1 MEGLYAGKFQPRPAG
16 RRALQKGNDPENVL
30 AQTGYFPGFWCKMLP
45 PNPNQ
50 SSGKNMFKSLRPI
63 LLPAFF
69 AAILVVS
76 AHTEPQAIPVQTA
89 PQSAG
94 TQPAS
99 ATPVKTETQLLV
111 ECVVGEHHE
120 CATDVSV
127 PLGHHVKLKVRNL
140 KSWIDQKNSPSN
152 LVLFLNGRQLAK
164 TYPVSV
170 EVAYDPAHPELNEL
184 LFKLQRTPETDQTWD
199 DLIVEQRNVRGLFL
213 KGVSRKVRPSVGLE
227 GGTPA
232 ESSAE
237 LEMVLLPLGWEY
249 VCIAFLCVTL
259 VGVLLLGRKTSLL
272 RDYSAGPFS
281 LARTQMAV
289 WTWLLLNAYF
299 FLFIMT
305 WDPAVDIPTSIL
317 GLLGIS
323 STTYLAA
330 VLVDHNNTAKASS
343 RGFWKDISGGEN
355 VELHRLQIIA
365 WTVVLAF
372 VFVVRIF
379 TKLSIPDF
387 NPTLLGLLG
396 MSAGTYVGFK
406 FPENKSSAEVAPAP
420 KDAEAAK
427 KMAAG
432 AAG

>member
-1 MEGLYAGKFQPRPAG
+1 M
-16 RRALQKGNDPENVL
+16 LQ
-30 AQTGYFPGFWCKMLP
+30 
-45 PNPNQ
+45 PNPKQ
-50 SSGKNMFKSLRPI
+50 PSGKKMFKFFRPI
-63 LLPAFF
+63 FLPTFF
-69 AAILVVS
+69 AAILCVS
-76 AHTEPQAIPVQTA
+76 AHTEAQAAPAQTA
-89 PQSAG
+89 QQSAG
-94 TQPAS
+94 TQPAPD
-99 ATPVKTETQLLV
+99 TLVKAETQLFV
-111 ECVVGEHHE
+111 ECVVGENHK
-120 CATDVSV
+120 CATDISV
-127 PLGHHVKLKVRNL
+127 PLGHHVTLKIRNL
-140 KSWIDQKNSPSN
+140 MSWIDQKNSPSS

-164 TYPVSV
+164 TYPVAV
-170 EVAYDPAHPELNEL
+170 EVAYDAAHPELNEL
-184 LFKLQRTPETDQTWD
+184 LFKLQRTPDTDQTWD
-199 DLIVEQRNVRGLFL
+199 DLIVQQRNLRGLFL

-232 ESSAE
+232 QSNAE
-237 LEMVLLPLGWEY
+237 FEMVLLPLGWEY
-249 VCIAFLCVTL
+249 VCIAFLCTTL
-259 VGVLLLGRKTSLL
+259 AGVMVLGRKTSLL

-330 VLVDHNNTAKASS
+330 VLVDHNNMAKVSS
-343 RGFWKDISGGEN
+343 QGFWKDICGGDN
-355 VELHRLQIIA
+355 IELHRLQIIA

>member
-1 MEGLYAGKFQPRPAG
+1 
-16 RRALQKGNDPENVL
+16 
-30 AQTGYFPGFWCKMLP
+30 
-45 PNPNQ
+45 
-50 SSGKNMFKSLRPI
+50 MFDRKSLRSI

-76 AHTEPQAIPVQTA
+76 AHTEPQAA
-89 PQSAG
+89 SAQSAPDPMG
-94 TQPAS
+94 TQPAP
-99 ATPVKTETQLLV
+99 AAPVKAETQLWV
-111 ECVVGEHHE
+111 ECVVGQKHE
-120 CATDVSV
+120 CATNVNV
-127 PLGHHVKLKVRNL
+127 PLGHHIKLRVRNL
-140 KSWIDQKNSPSN
+140 KDWVDQKNSPSN

-164 TYPVSV
+164 TYPVAI
-170 EVAYDPAHPELNEL
+170 EAAYDPAHPELSEL

-199 DLIVEQRNVRGLFL
+199 DLIVQERNVRGLFL
-213 KGVSRKVRPSVGLE
+213 RGVSRKVRPSVGLE
-227 GGTPA
+227 GGTSTQ
-232 ESSAE
+232 SSAE
-237 LEMVLLPLGWEY
+237 FEMVLLPLGWEY

-259 VGVLLLGRKTSLL
+259 AGVLLLGRKTSLL
-272 RDYSAGPFS
+272 RDYDGGPFS

-343 RGFWKDISGGEN
+343 QGFWKDISGGGN
-355 VELHRLQIIA
+355 IELHRIQIIA

-406 FPENKSSAEVAPAP
+406 FPENKSSAETAAPQE
-420 KDAEAAK
+420 AEAAK

-432 AAG
+432 AGASS

>member
-1 MEGLYAGKFQPRPAG
+1 
-16 RRALQKGNDPENVL
+16 
-30 AQTGYFPGFWCKMLP
+30 
-45 PNPNQ
+45 
-50 SSGKNMFKSLRPI
+50 MFTRKSLRSI

-76 AHTEPQAIPVQTA
+76 ARTQPQAAPAQKTPEPVA
-89 PQSAG
+89 M
-94 TQPAS
+94 QPTPA
-99 ATPVKTETQLLV
+99 APVKAETQLLV
-111 ECVVGEHHE
+111 ECVTGENHE
-120 CATDVSV
+120 CATDISV
-127 PLGHHVKLKVRNL
+127 PLGHHIKLKVRNL
-140 KSWIDQKNSPSN
+140 KSWIGQKNSPSN

-164 TYPVSV
+164 TYPVAV
-170 EVAYDPAHPELNEL
+170 EVAYDQAHPELNEL

-199 DLIVEQRNVRGLFL
+199 DLIVQQRNLRGLFL
-213 KGVSRKVRPSVGLE
+213 KGVSRKARPSVGLE

-237 LEMVLLPLGWEY
+237 FEMVLLSLGWEF

-259 VGVLLLGRKTSLL
+259 AGVLVLGRKTSLL
-272 RDYSAGPFS
+272 RDYDGGPFS

-330 VLVDHNNTAKASS
+330 VLVDHNNTGKASS
-343 RGFWKDISGGEN
+343 QGFWKDICGGGDN
-355 VELHRLQIIA
+355 IELHRIQIIA

-406 FPENKSSAEVAPAP
+406 FPENKSSAEIAAAPQ
-420 KDAEAAK
+420 DAETAK

-432 AAG
+432 AAASG

>member
-1 MEGLYAGKFQPRPAG
+1 MQQQT
-16 RRALQKGNDPENVL
+16 QK
-30 AQTGYFPGFWCKMLP
+30 Q
-45 PNPNQ
+45 Q
-50 SSGKNMFKSLRPI
+50 SKRKTMNRKSLKPI
-63 LLPAFF
+63 FLPAFF
-69 AAILVVS
+69 AVILAVS
-76 AHTEPQAIPVQTA
+76 AYTEPQAA
-89 PQSAG
+89 PAQKAPELMG
-94 TQPAS
+94 TQPAP
-99 ATPVKTETQLLV
+99 AAPAKAETQLLV
-111 ECVVGEHHE
+111 ECVVGENHE

-127 PLGHHVKLKVRNL
+127 PLGHHIKLKVRNL
-140 KSWIDQKNSPSN
+140 KNWIDQKNSPSN

-164 TYPVSV
+164 TYPVAV
-170 EVAYDPAHPELNEL
+170 EVGYDPAHPELNEL

-199 DLIVEQRNVRGLFL
+199 DLIVQQRNLRGLFL

-227 GGTPA
+227 GGASA

-237 LEMVLLPLGWEY
+237 FEMVLLPLGWEY
-249 VCIAFLCVTL
+249 VCIAFLCITL
-259 VGVLLLGRKTSLL
+259 AGVLVLGRKTSLL
-272 RDYSAGPFS
+272 RDYSGGPFS

-305 WDPAVDIPTSIL
+305 WDPAVDIPTSIV

-330 VLVDHNNTAKASS
+330 VLVDQNNTAKAPSQ
-343 RGFWKDISGGEN
+343 GFWKDICGGN
-355 VELHRLQIIA
+355 DLELHRLQIIA
-365 WTVVLAF
+365 WTVVLSF

-406 FPENKSSAEVAPAP
+406 FPENKSSAEITAAP
-420 KDAEAAK
+420 KDAEATK

-432 AAG
+432 AGA

>member
-1 MEGLYAGKFQPRPAG
+1 
-16 RRALQKGNDPENVL
+16 
-30 AQTGYFPGFWCKMLP
+30 
-45 PNPNQ
+45 
-50 SSGKNMFKSLRPI
+50 MFNRKCFRSI
-63 LLPAFF
+63 ILPAFF
-69 AAILVVS
+69 AVILAVS
-76 AHTEPQAIPVQTA
+76 AYTEPQAAQRA
-89 PQSAG
+89 PEAVG
-94 TQPAS
+94 TPPAP
-99 ATPVKTETQLLV
+99 AAPVKADTQLLV
-111 ECVVGEHHE
+111 ECVVGQKHE
-120 CATDVSV
+120 CATNVNV
-127 PLGHHVKLKVRNL
+127 PLGHHIKLRVRNL
-140 KSWIDQKNSPSN
+140 KDWIDQKNSPSN

-164 TYPVSV
+164 TYPVAI
-170 EVAYDPAHPELNEL
+170 EAAYDPAHPELSEL

-199 DLIVEQRNVRGLFL
+199 DLIVQERNVRGLFL
-213 KGVSRKVRPSVGLE
+213 RGVSRKVRPSVGLE
-227 GGTPA
+227 GGTSTQ
-232 ESSAE
+232 SSAE
-237 LEMVLLPLGWEY
+237 FEMVLLPLGWEY

-259 VGVLLLGRKTSLL
+259 AGVLVLGRKTSLL
-272 RDYSAGPFS
+272 RDYSGGPFS

-343 RGFWKDISGGEN
+343 QGFWKDISGGGDI
-355 VELHRLQIIA
+355 ELHRIQIIA

-406 FPENKSSAEVAPAP
+406 FPENKSSTETAAPQE
-420 KDAEAAK
+420 AEATK

-432 AAG
+432 AGASS

>member
-1 MEGLYAGKFQPRPAG
+1 
-16 RRALQKGNDPENVL
+16 
-30 AQTGYFPGFWCKMLP
+30 
-45 PNPNQ
+45 
-50 SSGKNMFKSLRPI
+50 MFNGKSLRSI

-69 AAILVVS
+69 AAILVVP
-76 AHTEPQAIPVQTA
+76 AHTEPQAA
-89 PQSAG
+89 PAQSAPEPVG
-94 TQPAS
+94 TQPAP
-99 ATPVKTETQLLV
+99 AAPVKAETQLLV
-111 ECVVGEHHE
+111 ECVVDVKHE
-120 CATDVSV
+120 CATNVSV
-127 PLGHHVKLKVRNL
+127 ALGHHIKLRVRNL
-140 KSWIDQKNSPSN
+140 KAWIDQKNSPSN

-164 TYPVSV
+164 TYPVAI
-170 EVAYDPAHPELNEL
+170 EAAYDPAHPELNEV

-199 DLIVEQRNVRGLFL
+199 DLIVQERNQRGLFL
-213 KGVSRKVRPSVGLE
+213 RGVSRKVRPSVGLE
-227 GGTPA
+227 GGTSA
-232 ESSAE
+232 QTSAE
-237 LEMVLLPLGWEY
+237 FEMVLLPIGWEY
-249 VCIAFLCVTL
+249 ACIAFLCVTL
-259 VGVLLLGRKTSLL
+259 AGVLVLGRKTSLL
-272 RDYSAGPFS
+272 RDYGGGPFS

-330 VLVDHNNTAKASS
+330 VLVDHNKTAKGSS
-343 RGFWKDISGGEN
+343 QGFWKDICGSDN
-355 VELHRLQIIA
+355 IELHRIQIIA

-406 FPENKSSAEVAPAP
+406 FPENKSSAEIAAPQG
-420 KDAEAAK
+420 AEAAK

-432 AAG
+432 AAASG

>member
-1 MEGLYAGKFQPRPAG
+1 
-16 RRALQKGNDPENVL
+16 
-30 AQTGYFPGFWCKMLP
+30 
-45 PNPNQ
+45 
-50 SSGKNMFKSLRPI
+50 MFKFLRPI

-76 AHTEPQAIPVQTA
+76 AHTEPQAVPAQTA
-89 PQSAG
+89 LQSAT
-94 TQPAS
+94 TQPAP
-99 ATPVKTETQLLV
+99 ATPVKTDTQLLV

-140 KSWIDQKNSPSN
+140 KSWIDQKSSPSN

-164 TYPVSV
+164 TYPVAV

-199 DLIVEQRNVRGLFL
+199 DLIVQQRNLRGLFL

-237 LEMVLLPLGWEY
+237 FEMVLLPLGWEY
-249 VCIAFLCVTL
+249 VCIVFLCITL
-259 VGVLLLGRKTSLL
+259 AGVSLLGRKTSLL
-272 RDYSAGPFS
+272 RDYAGGPFS

-305 WDPAVDIPTSIL
+305 GTQPWTFPRPFSGYWGSVPPRILRRYWWTTTIRPKPRARASGKTSPAA
-317 GLLGIS
+317 
-323 STTYLAA
+323 TT
-330 VLVDHNNTAKASS
+330 
-343 RGFWKDISGGEN
+343 
-355 VELHRLQIIA
+355 
-365 WTVVLAF
+365 
-372 VFVVRIF
+372 
-379 TKLSIPDF
+379 
-387 NPTLLGLLG
+387 
-396 MSAGTYVGFK
+396 
-406 FPENKSSAEVAPAP
+406 
-420 KDAEAAK
+420 
-427 KMAAG
+427 
-432 AAG
+432 

>member
-1 MEGLYAGKFQPRPAG
+1 
-16 RRALQKGNDPENVL
+16 
-30 AQTGYFPGFWCKMLP
+30 
-45 PNPNQ
+45 
-50 SSGKNMFKSLRPI
+50 MFNRKSFRSI

-69 AAILVVS
+69 AVILVVS
-76 AHTEPQAIPVQTA
+76 AHTEPQASPAQKAPEPV
-89 PQSAG
+89 G
-94 TQPAS
+94 TQPAP
-99 ATPVKTETQLLV
+99 AAPVKAETQLLV
-111 ECVVGEHHE
+111 ECVVGQKHE
-120 CATDVSV
+120 CATNVSV
-127 PLGHHVKLKVRNL
+127 PLGHHIKLRVRNL
-140 KSWIDQKNSPSN
+140 KDWIDQKNSPSN

-164 TYPVSV
+164 TYPAAI
-170 EVAYDPAHPELNEL
+170 EAAYDPAHPELSEL

-199 DLIVEQRNVRGLFL
+199 DLIVQERNQRGLFL

-227 GGTPA
+227 GGTSA
-232 ESSAE
+232 QSSAE
-237 LEMVLLPLGWEY
+237 FEMVLLPLGWEY

-259 VGVLLLGRKTSLL
+259 AGVLVLGRKTSLL
-272 RDYSAGPFS
+272 RDYAGGPFS

-330 VLVDHNNTAKASS
+330 VLVDQNNTAKASS
-343 RGFWKDISGGEN
+343 QGFWKDICGGSSN
-355 VELHRLQIIA
+355 NIELHRLQIIA

-406 FPENKSSAEVAPAP
+406 FPENKSSAEIAAAPN
-420 KDAEAAK
+420 DAEAAK

-432 AAG
+432 AGASG

>member
-1 MEGLYAGKFQPRPAG
+1 MFNRKF
-16 RRALQKGNDPENVL
+16 
-30 AQTGYFPGFWCKMLP
+30 
-45 PNPNQ
+45 
-50 SSGKNMFKSLRPI
+50 LRLI
-63 LLPAFF
+63 LLSAFF
-69 AAILVVS
+69 APILVVS
-76 AHTEPQAIPVQTA
+76 AHTEPQAASAQKATDPV
-89 PQSAG
+89 G
-94 TQPAS
+94 TQPVPA
-99 ATPVKTETQLLV
+99 APVKAETQLLV
-111 ECVVGEHHE
+111 ECIVGGNHE
-120 CATDVSV
+120 CATNMSV
-127 PLGHHVKLKVRNL
+127 PLGHHIKLRVRNL
-140 KSWIDQKNSPSN
+140 KDWIDQKNSPAN

-164 TYPVSV
+164 TSPAAI
-170 EVAYDPAHPELNEL
+170 EAAYDPAHPELTEV

-199 DLIVEQRNVRGLFL
+199 DLIVQERNQRGLFL

-227 GGTPA
+227 GGTSA
-232 ESSAE
+232 QSSAE
-237 LEMVLLPLGWEY
+237 FEVVLLPLGWEY
-249 VCIAFLCVTL
+249 VCIVFLGLTL
-259 VGVLLLGRKTSLL
+259 AGVLVLGRRTSLL
-272 RDYSAGPFS
+272 RDYAGGPFS
-281 LARTQMAV
+281 LARTQMLV

-330 VLVDHNNTAKASS
+330 VLVDHNNTAKAPSQ
-343 RGFWKDISGGEN
+343 GFWKDICGGGDIEI
-355 VELHRLQIIA
+355 HRIQIIA

-406 FPENKSSAEVAPAP
+406 FPENKSAAGTAAPQ
-420 KDAEAAK
+420 DGEAVK

-432 AAG
+432 AGT